1 MEIITALFTF
11 IGGIGMFLYGMKMM
25 SDAMQRSAG
34 KRMTKLLGILTGN
47 RLLAVAVGA
56 LVTAVIQSSGATT
69 VMVIGFV
76 NAGVMN
82 LVQAA
87 GVIMGANIGTSI
99 TAWIVSLSQIGSAM
113 KLLQPSF
120 VAPVLIGIGAALSVF
135 SKKQGKQTAGE
146 LVLGIGLLFMGLDLM
161 SGAMEPYREA
171 PLLLKAFT
179 SMGSIPPLG
188 MLIGFVVTVIMQSS
202 SASIGVLQMLA
213 ANGMVGFGASVYI
226 ALGANIGS
234 TVTALISA
242 AGAERKARQ
251 TAVIHLLFNLFGA
264 VLFGVIFTVLFAVR
278 PEIGLAPVT
287 PVGISVFHTVTKSIN
302 TVVLLPFTNTLIA
315 LSGKIVRETP
325 EEKMRS
331 REDVLVE
338 SMRARLDDRF
348 LETGFTAMDI
358 ARQEV
363 VDLGSVALA
372 NLTRSMDAL
381 LLQDDEKI
389 DKTLRTEDAM
399 DRMVALLSEYLLKVS
414 NLSLTERQHK
424 DLNDL
429 FFAVTDIERVGDRE
443 ENIAETA
450 RYMKLNAIVFS
461 ETAQAELRQMGD
473 ACADGF
479 HYAIKALRAGGTEN
493 IERVGHDEED
503 VDRME
508 QQLRERH
515 ILRLRGGECS
525 ADAGISFMDVL
536 ANLERISDH
545 AYNIAGYVK
554 NEG

>member
-315 LSGKIVRETP
+315 LSGRIVRETP

-338 SMRARLDDRF
+338 NMRARLDDRF